1 MGGRLFRESQIFRN
15 EHSQKQK
22 RWQRRVWLETRCLGH
37 PSCYSIHRHPPLQA
51 PTPVADTFLQ
61 YRTSKV
67 RVLRAAQ
74 LERLVHELV
83 SGDREQDPGFV
94 PAFLATHQAFV
105 PTARVLGFLLPPP
118 PPPPPPGSVI
128 LRRLSGLHFRTP
140 SPPPQ
145 PADLEPQSTDF
156 KSSITSFPSD
166 RGFSSQGRQQEGRG
180 TGSELQQESAVG
192 STPTAPHPHAWPKG
206 ASGKGPQGQDCQLW
220 LRGWESLG
228 PWTQF

>member
-1 MGGRLFRESQIFRN
+1 MLRVWSVCHTGLMWHLMESQIFKMNTVRSKRGASDGFGWKQGAWDTSHVIPSTAP
-15 EHSQKQK
+15 HS
-22 RWQRRVWLETRCLGH
+22 
-37 PSCYSIHRHPPLQA
+37 PQA

-67 RVLRAAQ
+67 RALRAAR

-128 LRRLSGLHFRTP
+128 LRRLPGPHFRTP
-140 SPPPQ
+140 SAPPAPR
-145 PADLEPQSTDF
+145 F
-156 KSSITSFPSD
+156 
-166 RGFSSQGRQQEGRG
+166 R
-180 TGSELQQESAVG
+180 
-192 STPTAPHPHAWPKG
+192 TPEHR
-206 ASGKGPQGQDCQLW
+206 S
-220 LRGWESLG
+220 
-228 PWTQF
+228 